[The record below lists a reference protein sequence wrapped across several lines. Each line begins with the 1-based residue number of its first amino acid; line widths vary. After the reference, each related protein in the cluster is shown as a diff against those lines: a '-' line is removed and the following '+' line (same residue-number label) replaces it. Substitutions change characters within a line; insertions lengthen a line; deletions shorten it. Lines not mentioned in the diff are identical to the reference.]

1 MSNLYQIK
9 FVSLEPNISIQ
20 QATNALLTHFKFS
33 HYQAEQFLSGN
44 LNLNSQSPKKVAL
57 LHQRFKQHGIMV
69 TTLDKDDIPQTD
81 SSTATETET
90 DKRIVNALDYITTS
104 IIRLEEKIDELA
116 RQQQVQNDDD
126 ELQIEHS
133 SNWVEELTIDDNV
146 PTKMGSQ
153 KVKWLFILLFAL
165 LLSLL
170 GVVMVFPDLLPL

>member
-104 IIRLEEKIDELA
+104 IIRLEEKIDDLA
-116 RQQQVQNDDD
+116 RQQQAHSGEAELID
-126 ELQIEHS
+126 ES
-133 SNWVEELTIDDNV
+133 SNEWVEELTIENIA
-146 PTKMGSQ
+146 PQAKGTN
-153 KVKWLFILLFAL
+153 KVKWLFIFLLVL
-165 LLSLL
+165 LLLVL
-170 GVVMVFPDLLPL
+170 GVLITFPNLSLT